1 MGSQLDR
8 ESIDRIDDLHECR
21 AALKQALAER
31 EEALGRVEYFE
42 AILDSIDDE
51 TIQVIDK
58 DDRLVYSNIT
68 FELTSGFSRKDFIG
82 RTFHELYPPEELA
95 HVGLEWRKLIEG
107 PVGGTMRLEHRVM
120 DAEGRWHH
128 LENTG
133 WNRLNKPIEGVVAR
147 TRDLTEDKHFKQ
159 ASEEADL
166 ALRTIFNSVQEAIFI
181 HDDSGVIRHINDKV
195 LDMFGLSMT
204 DAHFAQTADVYYGPF
219 GEGPSVREAWKE
231 ALNGESRTFEWQTRR
246 SDTGAVIDVEVFL
259 RPIRLEG
266 RDYVLAVVRD
276 ITEKKIAEAKLKA
289 SLAEKEALLRETHHR
304 VKNNFAVVTS
314 LLSMQSRRVKDE
326 GILDMLRETQF
337 RVRCMGFVH
346 QQLHKSESVEELKL
360 AEYLRNL
367 VDNLVHSYG
376 TGLRGIQV
384 RCELDEVT
392 LHVDT
397 ALNLGFVTSELV
409 SNAIKH
415 AFPDNRGG
423 KIRCTLREK
432 GDDLVELIVEDDGVG
447 IPEDLDV
454 ENLDSLGVGLVTTF
468 VKQLEGSYEVS
479 GVVGTRWTIT
489 FSPHRDEE
497 RAEQPSTPTKKTA

>member
-1 MGSQLDR
+1 MGSQWDR
-8 ESIDRIDDLHECR
+8 ESVDRIDDIHECR

-31 EEALGRVEYFE
+31 DEALGRVEYFE

-68 FELTSGFSRKDFIG
+68 FEITSGFSRKDFIG

-95 HVGLEWRKLIEG
+95 HVGLEWRKLLEG
-107 PVGGTMRLEHRVM
+107 PVGGSLRIEHRVM

-128 LENTG
+128 LEDTA
-133 WNRLNKPIEGVVAR
+133 WNRLDKPIEGLVAR
-147 TRDLTEDKHFKQ
+147 VRDVTEEKQ
-159 ASEEADL
+159 AVQATEEADL
-166 ALRTIFNSVQEAIFI
+166 ALRTVFNSVQEAIFI
-181 HDDSGVIRHINDKV
+181 HDGSGVIKQMNDKV
-195 LDMFGLSMT
+195 FSTFGLTAT
-204 DAHFAQTADVYYGPF
+204 DGLLGQKADVYYGPI
-219 GEGPSVREAWKE
+219 GDDSSLEEAWNK
-231 ALNGESRTFEWQTRR
+231 ALNGDTRTFEWQTKR

-276 ITEKKIAEAKLKA
+276 ITEKKLAEAKLKA

-304 VKNNFAVVTS
+304 VKNNFAVVAS

-326 GILDMLRETQF
+326 ALLDMLRETQF

-346 QQLHKSESVEELKL
+346 RQLHKSESLEELKL
-360 AEYLRNL
+360 AEYLRSL

-376 TGLRGIQV
+376 TSRRGIEM
-384 RCELDEVT
+384 RSELDEVT
-392 LHVDT
+392 LPVDA

-423 KIRCTLREK
+423 RIRCVLRAIS
-432 GDDLVELIVEDDGVG
+432 DDVVELIVEDDGVG

-479 GVVGTRWTIT
+479 GGAGTRWKIT

-497 RAEQPSTPTKKTA
+497 RAEESSTPTTKTA